1 MEANGRIMEYL
12 PMIQFVVPLLAIAGA
27 WGGAK
32 VSINGLHKRVDKLEG
47 GQSKLLVSCAK
58 METNIE
64 RLLEK
69 D

>member
-1 MEANGRIMEYL
+1 MEYL
-12 PMIQFVVPLLAIAGA
+12 HIIQFVVPLLAVAGA

-32 VSINGLHKRVDKLEG
+32 VSINGLQKRVDKIEVS
-47 GQSKLLVSCAK
+47 QTSLLVSAAK

>member
-1 MEANGRIMEYL
+1 MEYL
-12 PMIQFVVPLLAIAGA
+12 HFIQYALPVLAIAGA

-32 VSINGLHKRVDKLEG
+32 VSINGLNKRVDKLED
-47 GQSKLLVSCAK
+47 GQVRLLVSCGK

>member
-1 MEANGRIMEYL
+1 MDYL
-12 PMIQFVVPLLAIAGA
+12 QIAQMVVPLLAVAGA

-47 GQSKLLVSCAK
+47 GQIKLLVSCGK

-69 D
+69 E